1 MQKALETVHV
11 DPAILS
17 YIIEIV
23 QRTREDHRVP
33 MVLRLVPRNRC
44 SRPDVLLLQ
53 SLDAIT

>member
-23 QRTREDHRVP
+23 QRTREDHRVINGP
-33 MVLRLVPRNRC
+33 RLVPTKRC
-44 SRPDVLLLQ
+44 SRPAVLLL
-53 SLDAIT
+53 LWPDETT